1 MTDETDISQEKNQF
15 YEQRAQ
21 TAVKNLQKKN
31 INAQYVA
38 SREEA
43 LTAVLEMIPPG
54 AVVARGDS
62 ITIEQIGII
71 SELEKR
77 RQNKLIYP
85 LERDADGHFL
95 NTESKKRK
103 ELARAVFSADIFLVG
118 SNAVTLDGKLVN
130 TDGWGNRVSALI
142 FGPDK
147 VIVVAGVN
155 KIVKDVD
162 EAIERIHNFAA
173 PMNAKRHYV
182 KHHEER
188 FGELPCAQTGRCV
201 DCNHDWRICR
211 STVITEG
218 CFAVHKG
225 RMNVV
230 LVGEDLGL

>member
-1 MTDETDISQEKNQF
+1 MIDETDISQEKNQF

-21 TAVKNLQKKN
+21 IAVKNLQKKN

-103 ELARAVFSADIFLVG
+103 ELARAVFSADIYCVLR
-118 SNAVTLDGKLVN
+118 N
-130 TDGWGNRVSALI
+130 NR
-142 FGPDK
+142 
-147 VIVVAGVN
+147 
-155 KIVKDVD
+155 
-162 EAIERIHNFAA
+162 R
-173 PMNAKRHYV
+173 
-182 KHHEER
+182 
-188 FGELPCAQTGRCV
+188 
-201 DCNHDWRICR
+201 
-211 STVITEG
+211 
-218 CFAVHKG
+218 
-225 RMNVV
+225 
-230 LVGEDLGL
+230 